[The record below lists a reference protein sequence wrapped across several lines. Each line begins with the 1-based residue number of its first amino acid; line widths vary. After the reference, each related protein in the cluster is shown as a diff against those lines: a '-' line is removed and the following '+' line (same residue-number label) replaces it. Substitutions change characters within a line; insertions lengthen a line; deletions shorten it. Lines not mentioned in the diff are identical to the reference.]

1 MDIAGWLRSLGL
13 EKYEAVLRDNEID
26 DAVLTKLTEDHL
38 RELGIPLGARLK
50 LLDAITVLGSS
61 VPAAVGLKKAACRD
75 EPTRDPCIAAKSFLF
90 DHLVG
95 AGEQGRRH
103 GEAECFGR
111 LEIDNQLKFGR
122 LLNRQIGRL
131 GTFEDIIDVAA
142 CTKK

>member
-1 MDIAGWLRSLGL
+1 MHCS
-13 EKYEAVLRDNEID
+13 
-26 DAVLTKLTEDHL
+26 
-38 RELGIPLGARLK
+38 
-50 LLDAITVLGSS
+50 
-61 VPAAVGLKKAACRD
+61 
-75 EPTRDPCIAAKSFLF
+75 KSFLF

-131 GTFEDIIDVAA
+131 GTFEDLIDVRLVGRLRRRLPAVA
-142 CTKK
+142 GSVLNAGAFERTATVLPQ